1 MIVTTRKHSYF
12 VNDLATVE
20 LGSAVLDLEKNQM
33 YMHLNPIVAVASVE
47 ELANAIAA
55 GGNVSIVENIDAPT
69 AFEVK
74 VDTVITNNGV
84 ITISEDTDGSG
95 VFMVTEGTLTLDG
108 NGTINGLGKNDYN
121 MAIWAKNNGKVI
133 INNGYFT
140 NVGAA
145 AENDPSHFDLVY
157 ASGNAQIEI
166 NGGEFK
172 CETPKWTLNIK
183 DKDRATANIVVNCIH
198 FRQFTIDIS
207 KGSLVY
213 IQQLFGALFFH
224 LGEPLAI
231 HHLALSPFF
240 IFILGDFPLLQ
251 KFPLGFVLFGKS
263 GKIFVS
269 RLLYFLF
276 RSGING
282 RQPLFHFFQFFVC

>member
-20 LGSAVLDLEKNQM
+20 LGSTVLDLEKNQM
-33 YMHLNPIVAVASVE
+33 YMHLSPVVAVASVE

-55 GGNVSIVENIDAPT
+55 GGNVSIAENIDAPT

-84 ITISEDTDGSG
+84 ITVSEDTDGSG

-121 MAIWAKNNGKVI
+121 MAVWAKNNGKVV
-133 INNGYFT
+133 INDGYFT
-140 NVGAA
+140 NVGAVT
-145 AENDPSHFDLVY
+145 ENDPSHFDLVY

-183 DKDRATANIVVNCIH
+183 DKDRATAAIVV
-198 FRQFTIDIS
+198 
-207 KGSLVY
+207 KG
-213 IQQLFGALFFH
+213 GKFH
-224 LGEPLAI
+224 
-231 HHLALSPFF
+231 
-240 IFILGDFPLLQ
+240 
-251 KFPLGFVLFGKS
+251 GFNPAACEVEGPNTN
-263 GKIFVS
+263 FVAPG
-269 RLLYFLF
+269 YKVVEED
-276 RSGING
+276 GV
-282 RQPLFHFFQFFVC
+282 FVVMPE